1 MTEVI
6 NKLKVICPD
15 CSGGGTVMK
24 RFYIIDPSDG
34 SDSEV
39 GCETCTPENTILGA
53 GEGGDGF
60 IYITKETMEQVNK
73 KHPNYYRIYPN
84 KEVEEIK
91 ALH

>member
-1 MTEVI
+1 MN
-6 NKLKVICPD
+6 NKVKVICPD

-39 GCETCTPENTILGA
+39 ACETCTPENTILDA

-60 IYITKETMEQVNK
+60 IYITKETMEKVNK
-73 KHPNYYRIYPN
+73 KYPNYYRTDTR
-84 KEVEEIK
+84 KEEV
-91 ALH
+91 